1 MRGVSVYIEGKK
13 LDLFSDEQIVVKSTQ
28 QNVQDISKVFTD
40 FSQSFTVPASPK
52 NNAIFEHFYQNDVNN
67 TFDFNLRRNAN
78 IEIDLT
84 PFRSGKMSLENSEVK
99 NNKPLNYQITFYGE
113 TVSLKD
119 KFGNDKLTDV
129 STINDVQH
137 TYTGTEVKNRVIDG
151 STDYTIRYPLIFNR
165 DVTYGD
171 GGDNDLN
178 DADGAVRFNELFPA
192 IKLSTVFSSIATHY
206 GLTFT
211 GTFLS
216 AAQFTKAF
224 LRCQNSDTFVFT
236 TPPVLANIT
245 SLTTASG
252 NNNNALVASSFFSIA
267 NDTLTISQFD
277 TATNFP
283 TLPSSFGSFVPFF
296 SESKHKVFLF
306 TSNVSD
312 ANVVYY
318 IDVYSNG
325 QRIQTLDASGA
336 TSELAFSIQNNEL
349 NTPRT
354 FQFFVRST
362 QSITLDLTI
371 QYRQKTKYTYVLMS
385 ASGVAFLTSEQLQN
399 VFLADCAFNI
409 TSVISVTNYLP
420 DITVEKFFKGILE
433 MFNLTCYSTVAD
445 TYQIEPITDWYSKG
459 AVVDITEYTDIES
472 IKVDRIKLYKNIEF
486 KYEESESAVNTIFKT
501 LTGREYGNTRVNFDY
516 DGGDFKIELPF
527 ENMQMQKFTGTNLQ
541 IGETI
546 NEDGNKTTPKPMIL
560 YMYEQQSATYHFD
573 TGSDTTQSAYV
584 PFGQDL
590 LDSNINYTLNFNQDI
605 SPLLD
610 TTVPNTLY
618 NVYYSQYLSNLYNLK
633 NRETSVKTNLPISLL
648 TNLELNDRV
657 IIRDKRYIINDMSSN
672 LTNGDVDFVLLND
685 LSDVV
690 NPESAGPLNPLN
702 PSSIGQTITFR
713 VLFPNGAASAAIT
726 TSDAGVSISPSSL
739 TAEAI
744 VGVTIPANTDT
755 VGLITDEAG
764 TSQVNTESFIAL
776 RTEAGNEKVYN
787 LSVTYTFPD
796 GTTSANSVNITQQDR

>member
-1 MRGVSVYIEGKK
+1 MRGVSVYIEGQK
-13 LDLFSDEQIVVKSTQ
+13 LDLFKDEEIVVKSTQ

-40 FSQSFTVPASPK
+40 FSQSFTVPASAK

-78 IEIDLT
+78 IDIDLT

-99 NNKPLNYQITFYGE
+99 NNKPLNYKITFYGE

-151 STDYTIRYPLIFNR
+151 STDYTIRYPLIFNK

-171 GGDNDLN
+171 GTSTDLN
-178 DADGAVRFNELFPA
+178 TPDGAVRFNTLFPA

-224 LRCQNSDTFVFT
+224 LRCQNSDTFVFQ
-236 TPPVLANIT
+236 TPPALANIT
-245 SLTTASG
+245 SLSIEEG
-252 NNNNALVASSFFSIA
+252 NNNTSLLAGDFFSIA

-277 TATNFP
+277 PATNFG
-283 TLPSSFGSFVPFF
+283 TLPASFGSYVPFF
-296 SESKHKVFLF
+296 SNSKHKIRLI
-306 TSNVSD
+306 TENVSD
-312 ANVVYY
+312 TNVFYY
-318 IDVYSNG
+318 IDVYFNG
-325 QRIQTLDASGA
+325 QRLQTLAGTGNINLPALNID
-336 TSELAFSIQNNEL
+336 NDEL
-349 NTPRT
+349 NTSRT
-354 FQFFVRST
+354 YQFFIRST
-362 QSITLDLTI
+362 QAITLDLTI
-371 QYRQKTKYTYVLMS
+371 QYQQRTRYNYLD
-385 ASGVAFLTSEQLQN
+385 SGFGSDNEVLQN
-399 VFLADCAFNI
+399 FFLAHASFTI
-409 TSVISVTNYLP
+409 TSVLSVTNYLP

-433 MFNLTCYSTVAD
+433 MFNLTCYSTVTD

-459 AVVDITEYTDIES
+459 AVVDITQYTDIES

-486 KYEESESAVNTIFKT
+486 KYQESDSAVNTIFKT
-501 LTGREYGNTRVNFDY
+501 LTGREYGDTSVNFDY

-560 YMYEQQSATYHFD
+560 YMYEQQSAAYHFD

-610 TTVPNTLY
+610 ATVPNTLFS
-618 NVYYSQYLSNLYNLK
+618 VYYSQYLSNLYNLK

-648 TNLELNDRV
+648 TNLQLNDRV

-672 LTNGDVDFVLLND
+672 LTNGNVDFVLIND

-726 TSDAGVSISPSSL
+726 TTDAGVSISPSSL

-744 VGVTIPANTDT
+744 VAVTIPANTDT

-764 TSQVNTESFIAL
+764 TSQVNTESFLVL
-776 RTEAGNEKVYN
+776 RTEAGSEKVYT

-796 GTTSANSVNITQQDR
+796 GTTSVNTVTINQLDR